1 MSAEAVDPAVGSV
14 ELTRTGAVAVLTL
27 SRPQA
32 HNALTWTMYDQLDAH
47 LAALA
52 DDETVRVVV
61 LRGAGG
67 RAFAA
72 GTDINQFRDFRGE
85 DGIRYEERIDAVVG
99 KLVRL
104 AKPTLAAIEGYAVG
118 GGFGLA
124 AACDLRYANTRAK
137 LGVPVAKTLG
147 NCLSLNNY
155 RRLAGLLGEMKL
167 KELLYTGRLMD
178 AEEGLRVGFL
188 TAVFP
193 DDTFWTRVE
202 EIAHEIAANAPL
214 TLWATKTALVR
225 LEDAAAAAARTVP
238 FEDVIRRVYGSEDF
252 HQAVL
257 ARQTKSAPTWRGR

>member
-1 MSAEAVDPAVGSV
+1 MSPEAADPTAGSV
-14 ELTRTGAVAVLTL
+14 ELTRTGPVAVLTL

-52 DDETVRVVV
+52 ADDTARVVV

-72 GTDINQFRDFRGE
+72 GTDINQFRDFGGE
-85 DGIRYEERIDAVVG
+85 DGIRYEERIDAIVG
-99 KLVRL
+99 RLVRL
-104 AKPTLAAIEGYAVG
+104 PKPTIAAIEGYAVG

-155 RRLAGLLGEMKL
+155 RRLAGLLGEMKV

-193 DDTFWTRVE
+193 DDEFGARVE
-202 EIAHEIAANAPL
+202 GIAQEIAGNAPL
-214 TLWATKTALVR
+214 TLWATKTALLR
-225 LEDAAAAAARTVP
+225 LEEAAAAAARAVP
-238 FEDVIRRVYGSEDF
+238 FDDVIRRVYGSEDF

-257 ARQTKSAPTWRGR
+257 ARQTKTAPVWRGR